1 LVIAISSRALFD
13 FEKENKIYKNKGET
27 DYMKAQLR
35 HLETSAPIGVAF
47 PMIRKLLAFNQFSES
62 PLVEVVVLSRNDPTT
77 GLRVFRSIK
86 DHGLGIACGVFT
98 RGKPSLPYLSALG
111 AHLFLSALKEDVKA
125 AIDGGFPAAHVMGGN
140 DGDGENDEILRIA
153 FDGDAVLF
161 GDESEKIYQEKGLA
175 TFAKQEGKMAKAP
188 LSPGPLKPFL
198 DALHRLRRRLPEGKI
213 RTALVTSRGAPAH
226 ERPIRTLMKWR
237 VDIDEAFFLGGRKK
251 IKFLQGFRPDFFF
264 DDQVHHLQG
273 NRRSGHVEY
282 GITNQTKNM
291 TLSA

>member
-1 LVIAISSRALFD
+1 MSWAATTET
-13 FEKENKIYKNKGET
+13 EKTTKFC
-27 DYMKAQLR
+27 A
-35 HLETSAPIGVAF
+35 
-47 PMIRKLLAFNQFSES
+47 S
-62 PLVEVVVLSRNDPTT
+62 PLTAT
-77 GLRVFRSIK
+77 
-86 DHGLGIACGVFT
+86 
-98 RGKPSLPYLSALG
+98 PSYS
-111 AHLFLSALKEDVKA
+111 
-125 AIDGGFPAAHVMGGN
+125 
-140 DGDGENDEILRIA
+140 
-153 FDGDAVLF
+153 
-161 GDESEKIYQEKGLA
+161 GDESEKIYQEKGPRHLRQ
-175 TFAKQEGKMAKAP
+175 TRRKNGKKHP